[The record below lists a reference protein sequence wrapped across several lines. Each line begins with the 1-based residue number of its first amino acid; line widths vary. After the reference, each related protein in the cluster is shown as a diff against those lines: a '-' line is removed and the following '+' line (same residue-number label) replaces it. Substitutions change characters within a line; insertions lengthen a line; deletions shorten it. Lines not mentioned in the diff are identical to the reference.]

1 MFDLS
6 GNSIEN
12 LSEKFQFAEVIE
24 RFFVDKNFFKI
35 LLFWFGNLLSIKNLG
50 IVDNEFLGRFLLD
63 FFGIVFGKLLKIFDF
78 FVNNILNLLEI
89 MGELKKFEKL

>member
-24 RFFVDKNFFKI
+24 SFFVDKNFFKI

-50 IVDNEFLGRFLLD
+50 IVDNEFLGCFLLD